1 MRACHGDLPFAH
13 LHVASSYSLQCGVST
28 PADLVTR
35 AVELGQ
41 PALALTD
48 RDSVRGA
55 VQFLRAASAAGLSAV
70 MGVDLAVR
78 PQIRS
83 PEHADRYAGNDRNG
97 RTDGYGLQV
106 PRRTPAHGGSWRHQ
120 NLPRVVLLAQ
130 NRCGW
135 SSLCRLLSVA
145 FTHDPVA
152 VTMTDIADH
161 SEGLIAM
168 VGPQSDV
175 VAALAQRRTD
185 HADAYIQP
193 WRDIF
198 GSRLRMQIT
207 SHRHE
212 QGPLSTATAAR
223 VFGWAQERGISS
235 LLAHAVRFIDPAQ
248 ARIADVLD
256 AARHLVPL
264 DIRHRERSNAQGF
277 LAGTDFLLPL
287 AEEIVTAA
295 GSAGVSGSAA
305 ARRLLVDAAE
315 LAEQCTL
322 HPGDLGIGGVVLP
335 EPELVLG
342 QRAAF
347 DRAQNLEYGDANAAL
362 RARCEA
368 GLGRYSG
375 VRARLAR
382 ARLDAEL
389 RTITSL
395 GFATYFL
402 TVAEVIDLA
411 RDLKIRVAAR
421 GSGAGSLVV
430 HLLGISAVD
439 PMEHG
444 LLMERFL
451 TTLRRELPDID
462 IDVESARRTQ
472 IYDAILQRFG
482 TQRVACVSMPE
493 TYRVRHAVRDVGA
506 ALGWPPGE
514 IDAIAKAF
522 PRVRARQAR
531 AVLAELPELRDS
543 GLGRLVSRGDWEMI
557 LELIEGLDGLPR
569 HIAMH
574 PCGVIIADASL
585 HDRTPIEPS
594 AAGYPMTSFDK
605 DDVEHLGFLKLDVL
619 GIRMQS
625 ALSHA
630 VDEVVRLGGPQID
643 LDAVPLDDPRA
654 FALVQSTRTLG
665 CFQIESPGQRELIG
679 KFAPSTFHDLI
690 VDISLFRPGPV
701 KSDMITP
708 FLEARQGWRE
718 ATYLHEDLQPILAE
732 THGVVVFHE
741 QVLRIIATM
750 TGCSLAEADETRR
763 SMKDTVARDEIE
775 TWFIATALGR
785 GYDAVTVNRVWEV
798 LRAFASF
805 GFCKAHAAAFALPTY
820 QSAWFKAH
828 HPAAFLAGV
837 LTHDPGMYPKRLLVD
852 DARSLG
858 ITILG
863 LDVLRS
869 DLVYRVEKVPVRK
882 YPPPALT
889 EMPSRSAPA
898 PLLPDGRGWGIRVPL
913 LEVSGMGERE
923 AQAIIAG
930 RPYTSL
936 VDLHD
941 RTGLPLALLERLIRA
956 GALDALYGISSHAV
970 DAHDVNAHAV
980 SESPAHRVT
989 RRDLLL
995 QAADL
1000 ARRPHRKSKMSSAG
1014 VEQLLL
1020 PIDGPD
1026 DQPIASG
1033 LSEMSEAERVQAEME
1048 ILGIDVTRH
1057 VVDFYEPFLEELA
1070 VVRSRNLL
1078 ACRSRAQILVAG
1090 TKILT
1095 QTPPVRSGRRVIFLT
1110 MDDATGPVDVAFFD
1124 DVQDPY
1130 AATLFSA
1137 TMLLVRGIVRRTG
1150 PRGVSIRA
1158 TGCWDLATLYEVWQ
1172 REGIDAVHDVLMESA
1187 PPKPHT
1193 VRHPYTLARSEA
1205 HSLSSGSPA

>member
-1 MRACHGDLPFAH
+1 MSARPGGLPFAH

-28 PADLVTR
+28 PADLVAR

-41 PALALTD
+41 PGLALTD
-48 RDSVRGA
+48 RDGVRGA
-55 VQFLRAASAAGLSAV
+55 VQFVRAASAANISAV
-70 MGVDLAVR
+70 VGVDLAVR
-78 PQIRS
+78 PKAQALTGITR
-83 PEHADRYAGNDRNG
+83 PALA
-97 RTDGYGLQV
+97 V
-106 PRRTPAHGGSWRHQ
+106 PRRTPAHGGSWRQ
-120 NLPRVVLLAQ
+120 QSLSRVVLLARNQ
-130 NRCGW
+130 RGW

-145 FTHDPVA
+145 YTHDPIA
-152 VTMTDIADH
+152 VTVADIAENSD
-161 SEGLIAM
+161 GLIAL

-175 VAALAQRRTD
+175 IAALAQRRTD
-185 HADAYIQP
+185 HADACIQP
-193 WRDIF
+193 WREIF
-198 GSRLRMQIT
+198 GTRLHIQIT

-212 QGPLSTATAAR
+212 QGPLSTTVAAR
-223 VFGWAQERGISS
+223 TFGWARAHRIPTV
-235 LLAHAVRFIDPAQ
+235 LAHAVRFAHPGQ
-248 ARIADVLD
+248 GRIADVLD
-256 AARHLVPL
+256 AARNLVPL

-277 LAGTDFLLPL
+277 LADTDFLLPL

-295 GSAGVSGSAA
+295 GVGAGSAA
-305 ARRLLVDAAE
+305 MARQLLVDAAE
-315 LAEQCTL
+315 LAEESAL
-322 HPGDLGIGGVVLP
+322 RPRDLGIGGVVLP
-335 EPELVLG
+335 EPELVLSRG
-342 QRAAF
+342 RSLVRTSA
-347 DRAQNLEYGDANAAL
+347 DADVIL

-368 GLGRYSG
+368 GLGKYSG
-375 VRARLAR
+375 VRARIAR
-382 ARLDAEL
+382 DRLDAEL

-402 TVAEVIDLA
+402 TVSEVVDLA
-411 RDLKIRVAAR
+411 RDLRIRVAAR

-430 HLLGISAVD
+430 HLLGISGID

-462 IDVESARRTQ
+462 IDVESARRTE

-543 GLGRLVSRGDWEMI
+543 GLGRLVARGDWEMV

-574 PCGVIIADASL
+574 PCGVIIANASL
-585 HDRTPIEPS
+585 HDRTPIEFS

-625 ALSHA
+625 ALSFA
-630 VDEVVRLGGPQID
+630 VEEVARTSGEQVD
-643 LDAVPLDDPRA
+643 LDALPHDDPQA

-708 FLEARQGWRE
+708 FLEARQGWRA

-763 SMKDTVARDEIE
+763 SMKDSVVRDEVE
-775 TWFIATALGR
+775 TWFIATALNR
-785 GYDAVTVNRVWEV
+785 GYDATTVNRVWEV

-820 QSAWFKAH
+820 HSAWFKAH

-837 LTHDPGMYPKRLLVD
+837 LTHDPGMYPKRLLID

-863 LDVLRS
+863 LDIHRS
-869 DLVYRVEKVPVRK
+869 DMVYRVERVPVHSD
-882 YPPPALT
+882 PPPALQ
-889 EMPSRSAPA
+889 EIPSRSAPR
-898 PLLPDGRGWGIRVPL
+898 PWLPDGRGWGIRMSL

-923 AQAIIAG
+923 ARAIIAG
-930 RPYTSL
+930 RPYSSL
-936 VDLHD
+936 VDLHN
-941 RTGLPLALLERLIRA
+941 RTGLPLVLLERLIRA
-956 GALDALYGISSHAV
+956 GALDSVYGINAS
-970 DAHDVNAHAV
+970 DVNASDIDQSRSV
-980 SESPAHRVT
+980 QVT

-995 QAADL
+995 QAADITRQS
-1000 ARRPHRKSKMSSAG
+1000 RRKFTSHAVG

-1020 PIDGPD
+1020 PLEGSALSATSD
-1026 DQPIASG
+1026 DSPIASG
-1033 LSEMSEAERVQAEME
+1033 LSEMSEAEQVQAQME
-1048 ILGIDVTRH
+1048 VLGIDVTRH
-1057 VVDFYEPFLEELA
+1057 VMDFYAAFLKELA
-1070 VVRSRNLL
+1070 VVRGRDLL
-1078 ACRSRAQILVAG
+1078 ACRSRAQVLVAG
-1090 TKILT
+1090 TKIFT

-1130 AATLFSA
+1130 AATVFSA
-1137 TMLLVRGIVRRTG
+1137 RMLLVRGIIRRTG
-1150 PRGVSIRA
+1150 PRGLSIRA
-1158 TGCWDLATLYEVWQ
+1158 TACWDLAALYEVWQ
-1172 REGIDAVHDVLMESA
+1172 REGMDTVHDVLMETA
-1187 PPKPHT
+1187 PSRPNM
-1193 VRHPYTLARSEA
+1193 VRHPYAMVAGNAHSTDGSARSTVVR
-1205 HSLSSGSPA
+1205 GP